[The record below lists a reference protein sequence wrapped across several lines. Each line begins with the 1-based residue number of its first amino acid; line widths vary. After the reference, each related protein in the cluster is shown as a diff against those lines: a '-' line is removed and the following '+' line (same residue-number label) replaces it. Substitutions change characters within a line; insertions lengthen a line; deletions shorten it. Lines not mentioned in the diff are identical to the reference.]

1 MQGNFIAG
9 SWVEADEAIVDV
21 NPSDLND
28 VVGEYAAASETQADE
43 AIAAA
48 TAAGPAWAAATPG
61 ERAVALEAIGLE
73 LQARSAE
80 LGELLSREEGKPR
93 AEGVGEVLR
102 ASQIFRF
109 FAGEALRVKGE
120 HLRSVRP
127 GVDVDILREP
137 LGVVGLITPWNFPIA
152 IPAWKIAP
160 ALAYGC
166 TVVFKPADARPGIG
180 VGARRGREPRGVAAG
195 HAQPRRGLRRRRGRT
210 SPGRPACSRRL
221 VHRARRRWAS
231 A

>member
-1 MQGNFIAG
+1 VQPNFIGG
-9 SWVEADEAIVDV
+9 SWVEADEAIADV

-48 TAAGPAWAAATPG
+48 AAAGPGWAAATPG

-127 GVDVDILREP
+127 GVDVD
-137 LGVVGLITPWNFPIA
+137 LGQLVGAIAHRHRPAVPAAGQRCGPRPASSWPTPA
-152 IPAWKIAP
+152 
-160 ALAYGC
+160 GRR
-166 TVVFKPADARPGIG
+166 RPGW
-180 VGARRGREPRGVAAG
+180 
-195 HAQPRRGLRRRRGRT
+195 
-210 SPGRPACSRRL
+210 
-221 VHRARRRWAS
+221 ARRRWTPA
-231 A
+231 